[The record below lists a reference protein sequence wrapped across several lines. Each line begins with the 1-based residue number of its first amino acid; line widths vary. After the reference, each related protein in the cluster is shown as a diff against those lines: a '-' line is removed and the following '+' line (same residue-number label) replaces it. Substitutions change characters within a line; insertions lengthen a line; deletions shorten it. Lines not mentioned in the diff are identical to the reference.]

1 MVQMTVATVI
11 ALIFP
16 DGLIWPL
23 LELTVSITTPLKS
36 QAAFVASFT
45 LAGQPLGP
53 SFYSE
58 QLIRSLGVFCLML
71 PCQLSDDGWALF
83 LLFPTLFLDR
93 FPWMMA
99 CI

>member
-1 MVQMTVATVI
+1 MTVATVI

-16 DGLIWPL
+16 DGLMWPL
-23 LELTVSITTPLKS
+23 LELTVSITAPLKS
-36 QAAFVASFT
+36 QAAFVVSFT
-45 LAGQPLGP
+45 LAGQPRGP

-58 QLIRSLGVFCLML
+58 QLIRSLGVFCLMP

-83 LLFPTLFLDR
+83 LLFLTLFLDR